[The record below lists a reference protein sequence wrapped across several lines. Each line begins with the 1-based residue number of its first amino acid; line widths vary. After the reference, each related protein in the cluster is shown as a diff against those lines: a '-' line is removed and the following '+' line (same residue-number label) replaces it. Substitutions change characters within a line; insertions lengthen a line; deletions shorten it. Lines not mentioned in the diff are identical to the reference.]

1 MKRIFLFFLISTL
14 SNSVLSETY
23 GIKHIVL
30 CWLKE
35 PDNLASLNLV
45 MEISRQL
52 KNIAQVDDLVVGK
65 AVASD
70 RNIVDD
76 SFDVGLVM
84 NFRDHQDLE
93 QYLVHEDHVRRV
105 KEVLVPMCQ
114 RILVYDIAY

>member
-1 MKRIFLFFLISTL
+1 MKRFFLFFLISTL
-14 SNSVLSETY
+14 SNSVLSETD

-35 PDNLASLNLV
+35 PDNRASLNTV

-84 NFRDHQDLE
+84 NFRNHQDLK